1 MLFSMLASL
10 LVLLT
15 VLMTQCQGDVCDPS
29 EMEKY
34 FEETPDAW
42 KLVQKVRGPC
52 YLVYHSQNPSFDKKH
67 NCLMAARTKATASS
81 KSAKYAFYYQTSK
94 SIEVVGS
101 VNVKVQKS
109 DTAYENENMF
119 VVENPRGRRKGQQR
133 YQLLFSDYKS
143 CAVLRSSLLGVQVW
157 VTKGYLEIHNDVQYS
172 CSLVYDLAAD
182 QNKTLSFDWR
192 KCGIFKRTEL

>member
-42 KLVQKVRGPC
+42 KLVQKFRFPF
-52 YLVYHSQNPSFDKKH
+52 YLVYHSQNPGFDKKH
-67 NCLMAARTKATASS
+67 NCLMAARSKITASS
-81 KSAKYAFYYQTSK
+81 KSAKYAFYYITSK
-94 SIEVVGS
+94 STEEVGS
-101 VNVKVQKS
+101 VNVKAQKS
-109 DTAYENENMF
+109 DLAYENENMF
-119 VVENPRGRRKGQQR
+119 VVENIPGRTSGQHR

-143 CAVLRSSLLGVQVW
+143 CAVLRSNLLGVQVW
-157 VTKGYLEIHNDVQYS
+157 VTKVYLEKRNDVPFS
-172 CSLVYDLAAD
+172 CSLIYDLAAD
-182 QNKTLSFDWR
+182 QNKTLSFDWK

>member
-15 VLMTQCQGDVCDPS
+15 VQMTQCQGDVCDPS

-42 KLVQKVRGPC
+42 KLVRKVRSPF
-52 YLVYHSQNPSFDKKH
+52 YLVYHSQNPGFDKNH
-67 NCLMAARTKATASS
+67 NCLMAARSKTTASS
-81 KSAKYAFYYQTSK
+81 KSAKYAFYYLTSK

-101 VNVKVQKS
+101 VNVKAQKS
-109 DTAYENENMF
+109 DPAYENENMF
-119 VVENPRGRRKGQQR
+119 VVENIPGRKSGQQR
-133 YQLLFSDYKS
+133 YQLLFSDYKF
-143 CAVLRSSLLGVQVW
+143 CAVLKSTLLGVQVW
-157 VTKGYLEIHNDVQYS
+157 VTKGYLEIRNDVPYS
-172 CSLVYDLAAD
+172 CSLIYDLAAD

-192 KCGIFKRTEL
+192 KCGVFKRTEL

>member
-1 MLFSMLASL
+1 MLACL
-10 LVLLT
+10 LVLFT

-42 KLVQKVRGPC
+42 KLVRKFRFPF
-52 YLVYHSQNPSFDKKH
+52 YLVYHSQNPGFDKNH
-67 NCLMAARTKATASS
+67 NCLMAARSKVTASS
-81 KSAKYAFYYQTSK
+81 KSAKYAFYYLTST

-109 DTAYENENMF
+109 DLAYENENMF
-119 VVENPRGRRKGQQR
+119 VVENFRGRRRGQHR

-157 VTKGYLEIHNDVQYS
+157 VTKVYLEIRNDVPFS